1 MDELPLFR
9 RLQTRLTLLILVV
22 VAVLAGATV
31 VQVTRSIT
39 LARSGVEFR
48 TLEPGVPG
56 SSGPGPTEREPSVSG
71 SNGPASSGLEPGTA
85 VPATPRSAPGATPAE
100 GGPLA
105 TAPPALPASEAPPTA
120 TALVRSSLIN
130 LIAIF
135 LLTLVGAT
143 VFSRTLLTEPI
154 AALVRGTR
162 ALASGELGVTLP
174 VTSTSEL
181 GMLAEAFN
189 QMSLGLAAR
198 TDELL
203 ASNEA
208 LKVSE
213 ARYQLA
219 IEGSNDGIWDW
230 DLHSGSMYM
239 SPRWAAMLGYDNAP
253 APTLEGW
260 LSLVHPDDAAA
271 VRSAFEAGKQGATRS
286 IQVDHRLRHKD
297 GTWRWMQARGA
308 ALRSAEGAVIR
319 MAGSITDITERVD
332 ALTILENRVQERT
345 EDLRALLELS
355 NSTALTLEL
364 LPLLD
369 QILERL
375 QDTVPFAGAA
385 VFEPADDDAF
395 RPLAT
400 RGAHVRAE
408 PDTMARVLAERN
420 ASLSADGTLVAPL
433 VVRDVPR
440 GVMVLSLPAGHVS
453 DERRA
458 LVMAFANQLAVAL
471 ENARLYQQATEQA
484 AFEERQHL
492 ARELHDS
499 VSQALYAILLGTHT
513 AVRQVGDAPQGVLD
527 ALSYVENLAQAALA
541 EMRALIFVLRPE
553 SLEKEG
559 LVGVLNKQLDAMETR
574 HGVDAELTTGS
585 EPELPFASKQVLYR
599 VAQEALHNVVKH
611 AHAEHVWVR
620 LEQLD
625 DQVALT
631 IRDDGEGF
639 VTDQEF
645 PGHLGLKS
653 MRERMA
659 AAGGSVDIESAPG
672 QGTTVSVRLP
682 AAAGTERHDSEHV
695 GRHAQI

>member
-1 MDELPLFR
+1 MDEIPLFR

-22 VAVLAGATV
+22 VAVLAGATA

-39 LARSGVEFR
+39 LARSSIEATDAASG
-48 TLEPGVPG
+48 G
-56 SSGPGPTEREPSVSG
+56 SASGQA
-71 SNGPASSGLEPGTA
+71 PA
-85 VPATPRSAPGATPAE
+85 APV
-100 GGPLA
+100 
-105 TAPPALPASEAPPTA
+105 APPTVS
-120 TALVRSSLIN
+120 ALVRSSLIN

-143 VFSRTLLTEPI
+143 VFSRSLLTEPI

-174 VTSTSEL
+174 VTSSSEL

-189 QMSLGLAAR
+189 NMSLGLAAR
-198 TDELL
+198 TEELL

-219 IEGSNDGIWDW
+219 IEGSNDGIWDL
-230 DLHSGSMYM
+230 DLRSGTMYL
-239 SPRWAAMLGYDNAP
+239 SPRWSAMLGYAEGTP
-253 APTLEGW
+253 ASSLEGW
-260 LSLVHPDDAAA
+260 LALVHPDDIDTLRRAM
-271 VRSAFEAGKQGATRS
+271 EAGRAGRADT
-286 IQVDHRLRHKD
+286 VEVEHRLRHAD
-297 GTWRWMQARGA
+297 GSWRWMQARGA
-308 ALRSAEGAVIR
+308 TLEDEEGAVIR

-332 ALTILENRVQERT
+332 AVKILEHRVQERT

-369 QILERL
+369 QILDRL
-375 QDTVPFAGAA
+375 HATVPYLAAA
-385 VFEPADDDAF
+385 VFEPGAEDGTF
-395 RPLAT
+395 RALTSRGEASRGSVAAMTEVLETRTTAT
-400 RGAHVRAE
+400 A
-408 PDTMARVLAERN
+408 P
-420 ASLSADGTLVAPL
+420 DGTLLVPL

-440 GVMVLSLPAGHVS
+440 GVMALRLSRSGA
-453 DERRA
+453 DEERRA
-458 LVMAFANQLAVAL
+458 LIMAFANQLAVAL

-513 AVRQVGDAPQGVLD
+513 AQRKLEDGGQGTSE
-527 ALSYVENLAQAALA
+527 ALAYVENLAQAALA

-559 LVGVLNKQLDAMETR
+559 LVGVLSKQLDAMETR
-574 HGVDAELTTGS
+574 HGIDAELATDG

-611 AHAEHVWVR
+611 ARAAHVWVR
-620 LEQLD
+620 LDHVQGVLRLS
-625 DQVALT
+625 V
-631 IRDDGEGF
+631 RDDGEGF
-639 VTDQEF
+639 LAEGEF

-659 AAGGSVDIESAPG
+659 EAGGSVAIESAPG
-672 QGTTVSVRLP
+672 EGTTVSVYLP
-682 AAAGTERHDSEHV
+682 DAGDDTTDGPQAA
-695 GRHAQI
+695 RHA